1 MVYWQVTF
9 KDGSLGY
16 QVMDD
21 DLSNA
26 IVKDIEGNLMTGEF
40 EYTTTDTECSV
51 PAWA

>member
-1 MVYWQVTF
+1 MVYWKVTF

-21 DLSNA
+21 DLNNA

-40 EYTTTDTECSV
+40 EYITTDTECSV
-51 PAWA
+51 PVWA